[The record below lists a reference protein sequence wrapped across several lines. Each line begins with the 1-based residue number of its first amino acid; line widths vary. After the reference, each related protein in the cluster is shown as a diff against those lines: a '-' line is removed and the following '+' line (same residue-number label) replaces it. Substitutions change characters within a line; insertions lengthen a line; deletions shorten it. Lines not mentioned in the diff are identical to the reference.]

1 MQPDDETLEQPS
13 EQEQSG
19 EAHTETAE
27 AVPELVPGRHVVR
40 VWNADTG
47 KAVEVKRSI
56 DTGNTLDLWI

>member
-1 MQPDDETLEQPS
+1 MQPEDETLEQPS
-13 EQEQSG
+13 EQIQTEDQETTAP
-19 EAHTETAE
+19 EAA
-27 AVPELVPGRHVVR
+27 PELVPNRHVVR